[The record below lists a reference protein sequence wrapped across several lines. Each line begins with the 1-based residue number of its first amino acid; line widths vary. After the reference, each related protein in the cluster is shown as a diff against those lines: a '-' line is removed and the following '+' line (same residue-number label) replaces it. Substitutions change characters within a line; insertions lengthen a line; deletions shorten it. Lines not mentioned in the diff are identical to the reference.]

1 MASSNVR
8 LEKDLSFSKRVK
20 VQTWR
25 SEPRVDIRVYGAD
38 FAYPTKKGVSLTLAR
53 YKVLKLNKDDLEQAL
68 IKCEKRE
75 LASKFVV
82 HLGGGVYA
90 TVSPGWE
97 YVDLRAYFLP
107 VAKEEGAGE
116 AEGGELKD
124 HPMVSVGSDTA
135 AQLQP
140 TKRGVML
147 SKAEWFRLW
156 ESQDEIEAVTPEL
169 DLTDSCLAPGLV
181 HENQLEC
188 LDCKECHPF
197 FSGF

>member
-8 LEKDLSFSKRVK
+8 LEKDLSDSKRVI

-38 FAYPTKKGVSLTLAR
+38 FAYP
-53 YKVLKLNKDDLEQAL
+53 KVLKLNKDDLEPAL

-82 HLGGGVYA
+82 HLGGRVYA

-107 VAKEEGAGE
+107 VAKEEGA
-116 AEGGELKD
+116 
-124 HPMVSVGSDTA
+124 
-135 AQLQP
+135 
-140 TKRGVML
+140 R
-147 SKAEWFRLW
+147 
-156 ESQDEIEAVTPEL
+156 
-169 DLTDSCLAPGLV
+169 
-181 HENQLEC
+181 
-188 LDCKECHPF
+188 
-197 FSGF
+197 